1 MVDWIGID
9 KTSGSSGTTKI
20 TITASSYTEL
30 TARTTSLTVT
40 GKQQPITG
48 TVSITQ
54 QPEEVTTGLTVTPT
68 ELVFDSTGETLYI
81 TITSNAAWTWGVWPD
96 WVGVQDAYLT
106 GGKAGTTTVSI
117 GAVKNSGTTELTGI
131 LSVKTYNET
140 VQINCTQKAY
150 TPPQI
155 MESQTDS
162 LDFTSGGGTNVFD
175 VYSNGAWTVVS
186 YPDWLT
192 LSATGGTGVSRPT
205 GKEYVTVTCGE
216 NTGDTRIGSIVLKAS
231 DENGATKTI
240 YVTQEKALIP
250 TLEVSTD
257 TITFKPIVGE
267 TSSFTITCN
276 VDWCIVEYPDWVNV
290 TPIVGSGNTTVTV
303 ETLNTSYENRIE
315 AIVVK
320 ENKSGATKVVS
331 VFQTRLIELVVEPEE
346 NEIYSLKSSD
356 GFNVKSSS
364 DWEISNIE
372 YSVGAYDGFEEISTC
387 VTDAFISKPKS
398 NWYVNGIKNY
408 KYEVSGYT
416 KLTCTDTND
425 YFDDISG
432 YTEKLITRGGVTSG
446 YYKNIKEV
454 IVPSSVTYVRLDDS
468 ETVYLPSSVKM
479 VAGDVNL
486 AIFEDTNLDSDVKY
500 LSGKTVFFKN
510 LNTTDDFIEKFR
522 YRFNFAV
529 VGDLGVDFLTQ
540 KIYSLSDWEVT
551 DISDGLEIS
560 PTSGHS
566 GETSFIAEGSWWQS
580 FTIKNSG
587 TTLKYDFLIPDWEIM
602 DEYLSELPNGLYYL
616 GENVDDVHYKGK
628 TFISYEEYETEITD
642 YRIVLSSESSI
653 YSNLVETYGSFN
665 SKKRHILGYNHIL
678 IDKGQDYI
686 DLYNLN
692 NTLLFITDTYKYTE
706 FSTKSFTKNNSVVRT
721 SDLVAKDY
729 SKIDIVPLQKQKQI
743 PYLGFLKE
751 NRIVRI
757 KYSADTSF
765 QLMNPDSE
773 YCISNIGKT
782 ITYSFDGDF
791 SSVQSTTFTNEFST
805 SASTVYIEFPFDTTN
820 LDNAFANNENIVGG
834 YILKDGVSTN
844 GTFAGCHRMQYA
856 YTTSLGENEFSECY
870 LLIALIIDADTE
882 IIPYYNSAFPKRYS
896 YDRTLCISSGVL
908 DINSDN
914 NLSNCFSAIYIPE
927 AKLSKYEIKD
937 GWDSISSITKTYKP
951 F

>member
-192 LSATGGTGVSRPT
+192 LSATGGTGVSTPT

-257 TITFKPIVGE
+257 TITFNPIVGE

-290 TPIVGSGNTTVTV
+290 TPMVGSGNTTVTV

-320 ENKSGATKVVS
+320 ENNSGATKVVS
-331 VFQTRLIELVVEPEE
+331 VFQTRLIELVVEPEKIIF
-346 NEIYSLKSSD
+346 NESGGNNTIS
-356 GFNVKSSS
+356 VTSSS
-364 DWEISNIE
+364 DWISNIE
-372 YSVGAYDGFEEISTC
+372 YSNGVPYDYISSSGGFSEFLRMSDGKIFKRIYNNSKLSTTDCYGESGKDASYYASNYGVDALYSYNSSEDWGCSLGLISEGEKFPPISSNYLFYYRNVDNILDEIDISKYSDMLFFHNGETNYSKKIYKWGTVGFKNYYQNLGCFDDNNTQTLQIVSSKKWTASTSDDWIVLDKTEGCAGKHNIIITVKNFVGSELRCGTITFTTEVGVSNFYITQVPMGEDYYTTGHTFQYVTSKNEPIDYGFDSSAVTVNKYGVGICNTIQVNGEDLIPSLSYTSAVHLVVPQNCDGYDYKVNKKSRSLVASGTRYMNNPPNKDFGAMKNRNYIARSTLYKKASGLFYISFYVASANTEIVIMNSASSLYSKVKKIKIDEGDWIDITNTVSFSNSDSYHKIYFDEITDSNNLSLDYAWYDIGLSSCSLSIVIDRDDIVVTSSNYMCEHIYDITIRHITSLGVGNGYSNEMRLGC
-387 VTDAFISKPKS
+387 VTDEENALQEVKS
-398 NWYVNGIKNY
+398 QSNSLFVY
-408 KYEVSGYT
+408 KQ
-416 KLTCTDTND
+416 
-425 YFDDISG
+425 
-432 YTEKLITRGGVTSG
+432 
-446 YYKNIKEV
+446 
-454 IVPSSVTYVRLDDS
+454 P
-468 ETVYLPSSVKM
+468 TV
-479 VAGDVNL
+479 
-486 AIFEDTNLDSDVKY
+486 
-500 LSGKTVFFKN
+500 
-510 LNTTDDFIEKFR
+510 TTD
-522 YRFNFAV
+522 
-529 VGDLGVDFLTQ
+529 
-540 KIYSLSDWEVT
+540 
-551 DISDGLEIS
+551 
-560 PTSGHS
+560 
-566 GETSFIAEGSWWQS
+566 
-580 FTIKNSG
+580 
-587 TTLKYDFLIPDWEIM
+587 
-602 DEYLSELPNGLYYL
+602 
-616 GENVDDVHYKGK
+616 
-628 TFISYEEYETEITD
+628 
-642 YRIVLSSESSI
+642 
-653 YSNLVETYGSFN
+653 
-665 SKKRHILGYNHIL
+665 
-678 IDKGQDYI
+678 
-686 DLYNLN
+686 
-692 NTLLFITDTYKYTE
+692 
-706 FSTKSFTKNNSVVRT
+706 
-721 SDLVAKDY
+721 
-729 SKIDIVPLQKQKQI
+729 
-743 PYLGFLKE
+743 
-751 NRIVRI
+751 
-757 KYSADTSF
+757 
-765 QLMNPDSE
+765 
-773 YCISNIGKT
+773 
-782 ITYSFDGDF
+782 
-791 SSVQSTTFTNEFST
+791 
-805 SASTVYIEFPFDTTN
+805 
-820 LDNAFANNENIVGG
+820 
-834 YILKDGVSTN
+834 
-844 GTFAGCHRMQYA
+844 
-856 YTTSLGENEFSECY
+856 
-870 LLIALIIDADTE
+870 
-882 IIPYYNSAFPKRYS
+882 
-896 YDRTLCISSGVL
+896 
-908 DINSDN
+908 
-914 NLSNCFSAIYIPE
+914 
-927 AKLSKYEIKD
+927 LSKFVKTPTI
-937 GWDSISSITKTYKP
+937 ITKQ